1 MMNMSGNSIAS
12 HTEDS
17 HSDIASI
24 FSFILQQS
32 LQLVRVSAN
41 LEAAIAFSALI
52 VETLTDV
59 NEQVRPNSVCAL
71 LQTEKLSHFL
81 QVERRTYG
89 ASNLKSSMYQ
99 WEYVVSQ
106 LRVCLLLSSRVA
118 VEVDLPFT
126 IQNIDQGLVSTH
138 KLLALDTLGFAMRA
152 DAAVEV
158 R

>member
-41 LEAAIAFSALI
+41 LEAAIAFSAVI

-59 NEQVRPNSVCAL
+59 NEQVRPNSVCVL
-71 LQTEKLSHFL
+71 LQTEK
-81 QVERRTYG
+81 
-89 ASNLKSSMYQ
+89 
-99 WEYVVSQ
+99 
-106 LRVCLLLSSRVA
+106 
-118 VEVDLPFT
+118 
-126 IQNIDQGLVSTH
+126 
-138 KLLALDTLGFAMRA
+138 
-152 DAAVEV
+152 
-158 R
+158 

>member
-17 HSDIASI
+17 HNDKASI

-59 NEQVRPNSVCAL
+59 NEQVRPNSVC
-71 LQTEKLSHFL
+71 T
-81 QVERRTYG
+81 
-89 ASNLKSSMYQ
+89 N
-99 WEYVVSQ
+99 
-106 LRVCLLLSSRVA
+106 
-118 VEVDLPFT
+118 
-126 IQNIDQGLVSTH
+126 
-138 KLLALDTLGFAMRA
+138 
-152 DAAVEV
+152 
-158 R
+158 